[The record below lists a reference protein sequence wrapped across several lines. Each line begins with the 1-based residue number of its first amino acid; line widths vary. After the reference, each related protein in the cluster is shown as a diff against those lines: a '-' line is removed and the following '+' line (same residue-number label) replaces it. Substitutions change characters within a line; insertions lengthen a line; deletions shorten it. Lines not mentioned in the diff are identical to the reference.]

1 MAVAVA
7 ASPAVP
13 VSAPMLAQALLLACG
28 LAMRAPAATDDT
40 TSVRPCAECAASC
53 ETDSVRAA
61 MVLLART
68 ATRDGSWNDAADLW
82 RDALLIDGRSGAD
95 WLALGD
101 VLLQAERHREAAAA
115 YERAIQVDARL
126 TERATRGVARAYA
139 QLGDD
144 RQAVRWL
151 EQALRLGARP
161 AELWR
166 DESFRRYRDTPRLQ
180 SELRRQVD
188 RRGAGE
194 SQRAVATT

>member
-13 VSAPMLAQALLLACG
+13 VSALMLAQALLLACG
-28 LAMRAPAATDDT
+28 LGVREPAAPAEAPGA
-40 TSVRPCAECAASC
+40 RPCPDCAAPC
-53 ETDSVRAA
+53 ATDSVRAA
-61 MVLLART
+61 TVQQART
-68 ATRDGSWNDAADLW
+68 AMRDGSWNDAADLW
-82 RDALLIDGRSGAD
+82 RDALLIDGRSGMD

-101 VLLQAERHREAAAA
+101 VLLQAERHREAVAA
-115 YERAIQVDARL
+115 YERAIQVDSRL
-126 TERATRGVARAYA
+126 TARATREVARAYA
-139 QLGDD
+139 QMGDD

-151 EQALRLGARP
+151 EQALRVGARP

-194 SQRAVATT
+194 AQRAATT